1 MSFHASAMS
10 TTTALTV
17 IATSRLE
24 KIGASPATAPKRTTT
39 IRRGRET
46 MEAINTTSNMKT
58 TLHNVSGSA
67 NSEPAK
73 VPGDAVTMAATRYP
87 VVRLAFSVFTVN
99 VNTK

>member
-1 MSFHASAMS
+1 
-10 TTTALTV
+10 
-17 IATSRLE
+17 
-24 KIGASPATAPKRTTT
+24 
-39 IRRGRET
+39 

-73 VPGDAVTMAATRYP
+73 VPGDAMTRAATRYP
-87 VVRLAFSVFTVN
+87 VVRLAFNVFTVN

>member
-1 MSFHASAMS
+1 MS

-24 KIGASPATAPKRTTT
+24 KIGASPATTPKRTTT
-39 IRRGRET
+39 IVRGRET
-46 MEAINTTSNMKT
+46 MEPINTTSNMKT

-67 NSEPAK
+67 NNEPAK
-73 VPGDAVTMAATRYP
+73 VPGDAITRAATRYP
-87 VVRLAFSVFTVN
+87 VVRLAFNVFTVN